1 MKVVQLQLEG
11 LQYKKTKRN
20 HPAVVLQP
28 RLYTVSL
35 QVGLSVLQRL
45 HANIE
50 HPKLSDTSSANWS
63 DCNLWIACIS
73 ISWGSNEH

>member
-28 RLYTVSL
+28 RLSTVSL
-35 QVGLSVLQRL
+35 QVGLSVLQAARQY
-45 HANIE
+45 
-50 HPKLSDTSSANWS
+50 
-63 DCNLWIACIS
+63 
-73 ISWGSNEH
+73 